1 MIQAVHA
8 AKIEEVRYDHYKI
21 NIILSAK
28 LFILKF
34 HYVVSLCI
42 LEAFHSIRHGHR
54 YASLSSYLIII
65 DLCYQVQ
72 QVGLMKK
79 DHTKFPPETVFWQKT
94 SPKESSYLTYIEISF
109 QIKLRPWGPPGGL
122 VKSLPT
128 NLISLDV
135 VLWRR

>member
-1 MIQAVHA
+1 MIT
-8 AKIEEVRYDHYKI
+8 I
-21 NIILSAK
+21 NKHNIVGQTLH
-28 LFILKF
+28 FE
-34 HYVVSLCI
+34 VSLCSFTMYSGGVSQYKTWSQI
-42 LEAFHSIRHGHR
+42 CLFEFH
-54 YASLSSYLIII
+54 LIII

-94 SPKESSYLTYIEISF
+94 SPKQSSYLTYIEISF
-109 QIKLRPWGPPGGL
+109 KIKLRPWGPPGGL

-135 VLWRR
+135 VLRRR